1 MSRAQRARVLRCFS
15 CRLFQAHQEKKS
27 LKWTCKACGE
37 KQSFLQTYGEGSGA
51 DCRCHVQK
59 LNLLQGQ
66 ISEISL
72 RKWSQST
79 VQPSHSPD
87 VQNVS
92 DSEVTLEPQKASS
105 TLALDRGH
113 CLASHCFHTPDSWSW
128 NLAEELRTMLAWQGR
143 SEKMAVTRKGAP
155 GSLLFLRGVLHVQ
168 PQPHRSGPYLPSPNN
183 FFCCLEMAPM
193 WTQGSQE
200 PCQKTLGQP
209 GQHWLS
215 RGPSGPRP

>member
-1 MSRAQRARVLRCFS
+1 MSSAQRARVLRCFR

-72 RKWSQST
+72 RFLEEPVNVDEENAGPGNAEHESVQEKPQSSENRWLKYLERDSKELGMEEGVCFKRQSLSGTETPDPPFNTGLPRKRKWSQST

-92 DSEVTLEPQKASS
+92 DSEVTLEPQKPWMGALSS
-105 TLALDRGH
+105 
-113 CLASHCFHTPDSWSW
+113 
-128 NLAEELRTMLAWQGR
+128 Q
-143 SEKMAVTRKGAP
+143 
-155 GSLLFLRGVLHVQ
+155 SLLSH
-168 PQPHRSGPYLPSPNN
+168 S
-183 FFCCLEMAPM
+183 
-193 WTQGSQE
+193 
-200 PCQKTLGQP
+200 
-209 GQHWLS
+209 
-215 RGPSGPRP
+215 